1 MKNKLISIIIQTIAN
16 VFALWFV
23 FVKKDTWFI
32 SVVKNIGIDNEK
44 AQVGILAALS
54 ILLSNLII
62 LFLEWLMFEI
72 IFKPIYIEVGFRNS
86 NGDRAI
92 KQLAVEY
99 TDTGLMDVQKSYQL
113 YISVSEGNKITN
125 SILAFLKSDLKIV
138 YRPKYYDTEIVNGW
152 ISTATISLENVYK
165 DKRDNTRVYWSH
177 MIEGASRIED
187 SIIISP
193 KLIVKPK
200 NFDGR
205 KCKIELKIGSHSK
218 RNPIF
223 RIIFKMVYI
232 KLVKVDFQKLT
243 INLKRMGK

>member
-23 FVKKDTWFI
+23 FVKKDKWFI
-32 SVVKNIGIDNEK
+32 SVVEKIGIDNEK

-54 ILLSNLII
+54 ILLSNIII
-62 LFLEWLMFEI
+62 LFFEWLLFEV

-86 NGDRAI
+86 NGDRSI

-99 TDTGLMDVQKSYQL
+99 SNTGIMDAQKSYQL
-113 YISVSEGNKITN
+113 NISVSEGNKITN
-125 SILAFLKSDLKIV
+125 SILGFLKSDLIIV
-138 YRPKYYDTEIVNGW
+138 YRPKYYDTEIINGW
-152 ISTATISLENVYK
+152 ISSETISIENVYK
-165 DKRDNTRVYWSH
+165 DKRENTRVYWSH
-177 MIEGASRIED
+177 MVEGASRIED
-187 SIIISP
+187 SVIISP

-205 KCKIELKIGSHSK
+205 KCKIELKLGSHSN

-223 RIIFKMVYI
+223 RVIFKLVYL

-243 INLKRMGK
+243 INLKRVSK